1 MSVNDNFADRIYL
14 GGLPVTTTGSN
25 IGDTGESDE
34 PAQSYAINSAWWSWT
49 APSTGTVTFDT
60 QGSNFD
66 TYLSLFT
73 GFDLANLSLVAADD
87 DGGEGYTSLLTQ
99 TVTAGETYQIAVDG
113 WSGNTGDI
121 TLNITAPPPSNDN
134 FANAIAL
141 AGDFANSAGSNFGA
155 TEEVGEPAQSGQINS
170 AWWNWTAPS
179 SGFYQVDTEG
189 SDFDTWL
196 SLFTGSA
203 VDNLSLIA
211 QDDDSG
217 VGLTSLYN
225 LNAAAGET
233 YPIAVDGFSNYTLGS
248 INLNIAPIAPPND
261 NFVNA
266 IALAGDYANDT
277 GSNVRATEEIGEPAQ
292 SGPINSVWWNWT
304 APSSGFY
311 QVDTI
316 GSGYD
321 TWLSIFNGF
330 DVS

>member
-1 MSVNDNFADRIYL
+1 MSVNDNFADRIY
-14 GGLPVTTTGSN
+14 
-25 IGDTGESDE
+25 
-34 PAQSYAINSAWWSWT
+34 
-49 APSTGTVTFDT
+49 
-60 QGSNFD
+60 
-66 TYLSLFT
+66 
-73 GFDLANLSLVAADD
+73 LSLVAADD

-141 AGDFANSAGSNFGA
+141 AGDFANSAGSNFG
-155 TEEVGEPAQSGQINS
+155 
-170 AWWNWTAPS
+170 
-179 SGFYQVDTEG
+179 DTEG